1 MVRRPGSHGRTDG
14 IAVYRLQRPAID
26 GSENRTFAMVERTAS
41 LRREFAPGGR
51 AARVTHTLPWLAVT
65 AVPPGVHFSIARCPS
80 GRGSGKRCPY
90 HVAGLWKQAKAWMPE
105 RSGHAVNGGPEGRRE
120 CPATW

>member
-26 GSENRTFAMVERTAS
+26 GSENRTFAMVARTAS

-65 AVPPGVHFSIARCPS
+65 AVPPGVHFSIFRCPS
-80 GRGSGKRCPY
+80 GRGSGI
-90 HVAGLWKQAKAWMPE
+90 V
-105 RSGHAVNGGPEGRRE
+105 SGHDRLPLPDLPGRNVRD
-120 CPATW
+120 PRQAHVPPVRRDPRDLL